1 MRAARGKYHVPMV
14 GRVLSVLEAFR
25 TNGSRLFLTEV
36 TDLCQIPK
44 ASAFRLLETL
54 HSTGYL
60 AKDEHGR
67 YRLTYKL
74 LELAAV
80 AQERDPLRRQA
91 LTTMEQLRSDLG
103 ETINLGILEEGQ
115 IVYSEVLESRQDLRL
130 VPRIGA
136 RAPFHATALGKAIVA
151 SLPAEILEALVQES
165 ELQRFTPKTIT
176 SEQRLRR
183 ELARIRELG
192 YAVDDEE
199 ETLGCICV
207 AAPVFDARSRVV
219 CALSASAPH
228 SRMAPARLAQAGRR
242 IREACF
248 GLSGK
253 LGFRGP
259 IPIGTRPK

>member
-1 MRAARGKYHVPMV
+1 MPTERGKYHVPMV

-25 TNGSRLFLTEV
+25 THGPRLFLTEV
-36 TDLCQIPK
+36 TELCQIPK

-54 HSTGYL
+54 HSTGYV

-74 LELAAV
+74 LAVAAV

-91 LTTMEQLRSDLG
+91 LPTMEQLRRDLG

-115 IVYSEVLESRQDLRL
+115 IVYSEVLESPQNLRL

-136 RAPFHATALGKAIVA
+136 QAPFHATALGKAIVA
-151 SLPAEILEALVQES
+151 WLPAEGLAAMLQKS
-165 ELQRFTPKTIT
+165 KLQRFTPKTIT
-176 SEQRLRR
+176 TEQLLQR
-183 ELARIRELG
+183 ELRRIRELG

-207 AAPVFDARSRVV
+207 AAPLFDAQSRVV
-219 CALSASAPH
+219 CAISASGPH
-228 SRMAPARLAQAGRR
+228 SRMAPARVAQAGRR
-242 IREACF
+242 IREACL
-248 GLSGK
+248 GLSRK
-253 LGFRGP
+253 LGFRGQ
-259 IPIGTRPK
+259 IPRSLMS